1 MNKKTEDLGK
11 VQEKKVKAKCR
22 QTNILIDKLQNY
34 FGIALRSKVDNVKET
49 QDVILA
55 SYVPRCFI

>member
-22 QTNILIDKLQNY
+22 LTDSLIDKLQKY
-34 FGIALRSKVDNVKET
+34 FGIALRSKVDNVKEM

-55 SYVPRCFI
+55 SYVPHCFI